1 MRDPIQKLKYKE
13 IQSKII
19 MNLSFLNDLIIKI
32 RFCACRFLWSML
44 CVVLHPLHDET
55 ESSDVI
61 VEISQMRYVEFD

>member
-1 MRDPIQKLKYKE
+1 
-13 IQSKII
+13 